1 MSAFEWIYPW
11 LVISAP
17 LFLGFVF
24 REWFKVRLTESVRH
38 EYSVEVEKMRSELRQ
53 NEKLFNEKIER
64 ESQRVTWL
72 SSGALTNS
80 ASRQEQFFKRRL
92 DSVDRLWASV
102 IEARKYNAMTQIL
115 AMFNVDKML
124 DLVEKDPSQMQKFK
138 ASGLFNVS
146 DDYTSILSAHASRPY
161 VTILTWAYYSAFEA
175 IVAHATATAT
185 AITRP
190 MPKDM
195 LDDKRLKSL
204 LKAALPESA
213 TTIDE
218 LKSNRC
224 YTFLQQLEDKI
235 IWSIQNFDLKG
246 QDLDDTLIAQ
256 ARTIIEITDNGQ
268 SEASRKAAEVDS
280 SVLGHQGTH

>member
-11 LVISAP
+11 LVAATP
-17 LFLGFVF
+17 LILVFIF
-24 REWFKVRLTESVRH
+24 REWFKVRLTESVKH
-38 EYSVEVEKMRSELRQ
+38 EYSVEVEKLRSELRQ

-80 ASRQEQFFKRRL
+80 ASRQEQLFKHRL

-115 AMFNVDKML
+115 AMFNVDKIL
-124 DLVEKDPSQMQKFK
+124 DLVEKDPSQMKKFK
-138 ASGLFNVS
+138 ASGFFDVS
-146 DDYTSILSAHASRPY
+146 DDFTSMLSAHASRPY

-175 IVAHATATAT
+175 IVTHAAATAT

-213 TTIDE
+213 STIDE
-218 LKSNRC
+218 LKPNRC
-224 YTFLQQLEDKI
+224 YVFLQALEDKI

-256 ARTIIEITDNGQ
+256 ARTIIEITDTGQ
-268 SEASRKAAEVDS
+268 SEASRKAAKFDS
-280 SVLGHQGTH
+280 SIFGQAGTS